1 MRAILR
7 DAEGV
12 SIVDARGHA
21 RRFDHVVIAAHADQ
35 ALKLI
40 AAPTADERRLLS
52 AFHYSTNETFLHCDP
67 ALMPHRRA
75 AWASWNYLSD
85 TEGADRR
92 LSVSYWM
99 NRLQPLGS
107 APNLFVTL
115 NPLRYIRPDRVYG
128 RYTYEHP
135 TFTTAT
141 TKAQRELWSLQGVR
155 NTWFCGAYFG
165 AGFHEDGLQAGLAV
179 AEDLGGLRRPW
190 SVVNDSARIHRTPVE
205 PAPRL
210 EAAE

>member
-1 MRAILR
+1 MPIRPCDCLR
-7 DAEGV
+7 
-12 SIVDARGHA
+12 RLPH
-21 RRFDHVVIAAHADQ
+21 
-35 ALKLI
+35 
-40 AAPTADERRLLS
+40 DERRLLS
-52 AFHYSTNETFLHCDP
+52 AFRYSTNETFLHCDP

-135 TFTTAT
+135 TFDDGDNARRSASCGRCRGCAT
-141 TKAQRELWSLQGVR
+141 PGSAAPILERASMRTDCRR
-155 NTWFCGAYFG
+155 
-165 AGFHEDGLQAGLAV
+165 
-179 AEDLGGLRRPW
+179 DLRWPKT
-190 SVVNDSARIHRTPVE
+190 SA
-205 PAPRL
+205 A
-210 EAAE
+210 